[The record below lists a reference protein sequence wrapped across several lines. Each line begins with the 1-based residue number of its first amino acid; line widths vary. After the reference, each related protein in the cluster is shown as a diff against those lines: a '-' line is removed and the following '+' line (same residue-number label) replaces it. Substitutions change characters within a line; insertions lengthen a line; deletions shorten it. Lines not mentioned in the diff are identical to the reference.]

1 MYRAASLLLLCGIFV
16 VDGANADRN
25 IVLLSGNAEKVDI
38 NDVLG
43 TIFITDGDAS
53 TFVFECFDDVTG
65 NPADIEEIGLSGTP
79 TGTITVS
86 ILAGPGH
93 TYGAANVAVVD
104 LTDDNVTGVI
114 DDMTLSADLG
124 SMDDV
129 ICDSITG
136 TVTCQDVIHN
146 VTIDDGSLTGSFTA
160 NDITGTITIVRGR
173 LNGSLTANTLGDVD
187 LQRTAPT
194 LVHHGDITVNSAT
207 VPYSGTITSGRP
219 FYGNMTFHYDVSG
232 ALNLSKLVG
241 GISID
246 ETLSGSI
253 TSLTYL
259 HGNISAGA
267 ISGSIDIRDYIAGV
281 ITVTH
286 NLSGQIDAAG
296 NLQDA
301 ARIVISGD
309 VSQTD
314 PNVPAIHIAGGITGS
329 GGSSPAID
337 VAGELDGIIAI
348 DGGLDN
354 TIDGPEIQVE
364 SVDLNG
370 QVALTVCHCS

>member
-187 LQRTAPT
+187 LQGVAGVSPHTGSISVAQNYAGTISVVRRFDGTMSFDGDVTGTIELVGLGGGITVSGTLSGGITASGFIG
-194 LVHHGDITVNSAT
+194 GDITIGSSL
-207 VPYSGTITSGRP
+207 SGEIHTD
-219 FYGNMTFHYDVSG
+219 YY
-232 ALNLSKLVG
+232 LS
-241 GISID
+241 S
-246 ETLSGSI
+246 SGSI
-253 TSLTYL
+253 AIGGSVTSTGLVDVNQYAQGVIDVGEDL
-259 HGNISAGA
+259 DGR
-267 ISGSIDIRDYIAGV
+267 IDIG
-281 ITVTH
+281 
-286 NLSGQIDAAG
+286 GEK
-296 NLQDA
+296 A
-301 ARIVISGD
+301 ARWR
-309 VSQTD
+309 
-314 PNVPAIHIAGGITGS
+314 
-329 GGSSPAID
+329 
-337 VAGELDGIIAI
+337 
-348 DGGLDN
+348 
-354 TIDGPEIQVE
+354 
-364 SVDLNG
+364 
-370 QVALTVCHCS
+370 